1 MEIQHMEFCWML
13 SIKIIG
19 CSTCSEIIIFE
30 VTINATK
37 FEIFIN
43 FFFVANEIN
52 FTFENV
58 KWYFPVFYIF
68 ILYFDSEEIKF
79 GNSLDGKTF
88 ICWFCC
94 LPYIPEKF

>member
-1 MEIQHMEFCWML
+1 ML
-13 SIKIIG
+13 NIKIIG

-58 KWYFPVFYIF
+58 K
-68 ILYFDSEEIKF
+68 
-79 GNSLDGKTF
+79 
-88 ICWFCC
+88 
-94 LPYIPEKF
+94 